1 MNERDIGGLAES
13 ARRVELARERLDI
26 ARLANKEAAKELAS
40 AEEAAS
46 DAEAHFMAF
55 AWYTFGLPTPFDRFV
70 SGGGLKQK
78 GPRDRPATVKG

>member
-1 MNERDIGGLAES
+1 MNERDIDALAES
-13 ARRVELARERLDI
+13 ARRVELARERLGI

-46 DAEAHFMAF
+46 DAEAGFVAF
-55 AWYTFGLPTPFDRFV
+55 AWHTFGLPTPFDRFV
-70 SGGGLKQK
+70 SGDGVRQK